1 MINTT
6 LIVMPVTAP
15 LSARLISPLLLLLVL
30 WMGTAC
36 ESSNRSAFE
45 AGTEEFILQPGFTIE
60 ALAGEPLLDSPMAFS
75 FDEKGRIWVVEL
87 PGYMRDIDGSEQQKP
102 DGRVVLLEDINQDG
116 RMDKRTVILDQ
127 LEAPRAILH
136 AYGGLLYSRGTELWW
151 AQLDDTQITR
161 QTMIDSLYVVGGNIE
176 HQPNGLLYNI
186 DNWIYSA
193 KSNARYRYQDGEW
206 LREATSSRGQWG
218 LSMDVQGRL
227 YYNNNSVSVM
237 ADLMPP
243 NQLIQ
248 NPYQQVKAGI
258 NQYIG
263 TSNRLFAYQATAV
276 NRGYQ
281 EGVLD
286 EDGKIKNFTSAC
298 SPLVYTGDALGE
310 DFFQDIFVCGPE
322 ANLVKRYQLQEAD
335 GRTRAVPAY
344 DAAEFLISKD
354 ETFRPVNLYNGPDG
368 ALYILDLRKGIIQH
382 RAYMTSYLRA
392 KILKRG
398 LDTINGRGRIYRI
411 MAEQQQLRPA
421 IDFSTLSGMELID
434 LLASPLAYE
443 RNSAQQQLVY
453 RQDQNLVSA
462 LEALALQTDQP
473 YAQLHALWT
482 LEGLGAFG
490 ESLWQEMIKQ
500 ENDPL
505 ITALLIRFS
514 GLLQAAPTES
524 DLMAQQWGFL
534 QQAAQS
540 EAPIVYRQLALRL
553 AQMPEQ
559 NALELLTG
567 LLAQHSDDPVLV
579 EAAISGLTGR
589 EEALLELLPA
599 GAAMDELRKQLQ
611 AVLLHRRK
619 AELKAPQLPKQ
630 TYKDN
635 RTAGFNLFNTY
646 CSSCHGLDGLGKDQL
661 APPLL
666 NSEYVGG
673 STDRLI
679 LLTLNGLTGPVT
691 VDGQRYEL
699 NAVMPGIKNN
709 PALSDKDV
717 ADLLIFLR
725 NSFSFSNPYVAE
737 KDVAKWRAATQD
749 REALFTEAE
758 LKQYE

>member
-1 MINTT
+1 M
-6 LIVMPVTAP
+6 MSVTASLFTRLFSP
-15 LSARLISPLLLLLVL
+15 LFALLLLLT
-30 WMGTAC
+30 GTAC
-36 ESSNRSAFE
+36 ESTVRSAFE
-45 AGTEEFILQPGFTIE
+45 AGTDEFLLQPGFAIE
-60 ALAGEPLLDSPMAFS
+60 PVAGEPLLDSPMAFS
-75 FDEKGRIWVVEL
+75 FDAQGRIWVVEL
-87 PGYMRDIDGSEQQKP
+87 PGYMRDIDGSEQEKP
-102 DGRVVLLEDINQDG
+102 DGKVVLLEDIDQDG
-116 RMDKRTVILDQ
+116 RMDQRTVILDQ

-136 AYGGLLYSRGTELWW
+136 AYGGLLYSKGTELWW
-151 AQLDDTQITR
+151 AQLDGKKVTG
-161 QTMIDSLYVVGGNIE
+161 QTLVDSLYVVGGNIE

-193 KSNARYRYQDGEW
+193 KSNARYRYQNGEW

-248 NPYQQVKAGI
+248 NPYQKVKAGV

-310 DFFQDIFVCGPE
+310 GFFQDVFVCGPE
-322 ANLVKRYQLQEAD
+322 ANLVKRYHLTEAD
-335 GRTRAVPAY
+335 GRTQAVPAY
-344 DAAEFLISKD
+344 DSTEFLISKD

-382 RAYMTSYLRA
+382 RAYMTSYLRD

-398 LDTINGRGRIYRI
+398 LDTINGRGRIYRV

-421 IDFSTLSGMELID
+421 LDFSTLSSPELVD

-443 RNSAQQQLVY
+443 RNFAQQQLVY
-453 RQDQNLVSA
+453 RQDQGLVPA
-462 LEALALQTDQP
+462 LEALALQTEQP

-490 ESLWQEMIKQ
+490 ESLWQEMIQ
-500 ENDPL
+500 QDNAPL
-505 ITALLIRFS
+505 IVAQLIRFS
-514 GLLQAAPTES
+514 GLLPAAPVES
-524 DLMAQQWGFL
+524 DHLSQQWDFF
-534 QQAAQS
+534 QEAARS
-540 EAPIVYRQLALRL
+540 EAPIVYRQLGLRL

-559 NALELLTG
+559 NALVLLTG
-567 LLAQHSDDPVLV
+567 LLTQHSDDPVLA
-579 EAAISGLTGR
+579 EAAISGLAGR
-589 EEALLELLPA
+589 EAALLALLPD
-599 GAAMDELRKQLQ
+599 GAATDELRKQLQ
-611 AVLLHRRK
+611 AVLLHRQK
-619 AELKAPQLPKQ
+619 AELQAPQLPKQ

-691 VDGQRYEL
+691 VAGQRYEL

-709 PALSDKDV
+709 PALSDKDI

-749 REALFTEAE
+749 REELFTEAE